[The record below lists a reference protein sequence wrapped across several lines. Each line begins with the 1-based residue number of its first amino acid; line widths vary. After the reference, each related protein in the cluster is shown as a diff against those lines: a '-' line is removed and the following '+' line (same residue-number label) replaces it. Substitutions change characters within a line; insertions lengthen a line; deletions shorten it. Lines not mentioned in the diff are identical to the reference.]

1 MTDETIFTAALEKAD
16 PAEQAAFLD
25 EVCAGDME
33 QRRRLDALLMVHASA
48 ADFLE
53 RPAVAQG
60 DPETADSRTVD
71 LEGGAPAED
80 EVPLTFLEPATRP
93 ESLGRIGHYEVL
105 EILGKG

>member
-48 ADFLE
+48 ADFLQ
-53 RPAVAQG
+53 RPALAQR
-60 DPETADSRTVD
+60 DPETAHPRAVD
-71 LEGGAPAED
+71 HEGGGPAEA
-80 EVPLTFLEPATRP
+80 EVPLTFLEPPPRP
-93 ESLGRIGHYEVL
+93 ESLGRIGH
-105 EILGKG
+105 